1 MESIII
7 VQNLK
12 CDGCA
17 NSIKKALEKLRGV
30 SKVDVEVTLSEIRVS
45 HEPSINLNI
54 VEEKLTYLGYPKENA
69 ANSFSTKAKS
79 FVSCGIGRISNS

>member
-1 MESIII
+1 MESTIT

-12 CDGCA
+12 CGGCA
-17 NSIKKALEKLRGV
+17 NSIKKALEKLAGV
-30 SKVDVEVTLSEIRVS
+30 LKVHVEVTSAEIRIT
-45 HEPSINLNI
+45 HEPSVDLDT
-54 VEEKLTYLGYPKENA
+54 VEKKLAYLGYPKEHE